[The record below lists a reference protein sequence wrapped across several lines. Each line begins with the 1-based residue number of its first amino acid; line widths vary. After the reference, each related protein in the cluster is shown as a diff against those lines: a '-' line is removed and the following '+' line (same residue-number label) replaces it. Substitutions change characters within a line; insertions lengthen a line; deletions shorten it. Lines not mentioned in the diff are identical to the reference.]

1 MTFDKKER
9 RKNQRFFFT
18 LKKGVTIN
26 LVKKGNSSE
35 MYPTTLLSLSEG
47 GASVALNRKNLDNIR
62 KGDQFIFR
70 SNIESEPLRSINGAE
85 VQIKYIQD
93 YHIYINVSCGCKF
106 TKISDGK
113 KQKIQKWIDMRLRKE
128 NGGNI

>member
-1 MTFDKKER
+1 MTFNKTER
-9 RKNQRFFFT
+9 RKNKRFFFT
-18 LKKGVTIN
+18 LKKGVAVN
-26 LVKKGNSSE
+26 LVKKGNASE
-35 MYPTTLLSLSEG
+35 TYSTILLSLSEG
-47 GASVALNRKNLDNIR
+47 GASVALNRKNLENIN
-62 KGDQFIFR
+62 KGDRFIFK
-70 SNIESEPLRSINGAE
+70 SNIKSEPLRSINGAE

-113 KQKIQKWIDMRLRKE
+113 KQKIQKWIDMRLQKE